1 VADEFAESGDLYEMR
16 SGISRVFEEILEGRK
31 GAGGVFISPETSLY
45 CSAVLSCV
53 RVLSESVAAMPFNVY
68 RRIPGGGKEI
78 AEDHPLQDVLAYQP
92 NDWMT
97 SFEWREWMMSQ
108 MLLWGNAYSL
118 IKPGRRGAVDQ
129 LIPLHASR
137 MKVVRLENG
146 RLQYQYTEE
155 GKPTPTLYRQDQ
167 IFHLRWLS
175 SDGVTGYVP
184 TTLARDAISL
194 ARATELYS
202 SSFFA
207 NGAQSGTYI
216 ETSQP
221 FKPDAIQRFKSQW
234 DEAHRGPDKAFKTV
248 VMPHGFTKKS
258 DPVNNQHSALVE
270 TRRFAVEE
278 CARVF
283 RVPLHMLG
291 ELTNV
296 RHSTVEQAAIDF
308 VTFSIYP
315 HTRRW
320 AFCCRR
326 DLITD
331 DRNYFVEFDTTALL
345 AGDFA
350 ARSQFMR
357 EAFNMGALSV
367 DEIRAQIGYNPLP
380 DSLGNKRFVQ
390 VNMQLL
396 DAFTVNNPN
405 GATQPQTAPL
415 PTDGEDEEEQDDDQ
429 TDGNDG
435 PTPAE
440 QPVSDRSA
448 SEVLF
453 KSTLRR
459 LAAIEADGIIERR
472 QKPAKL
478 QVWLEQH
485 EQRMRTELTDAAKAT
500 GRDIDAFVLSWMEK
514 TRDLLLECHRSG
526 RPYEEVTATWTD
538 RANLSDG

>member
-1 VADEFAESGDLYEMR
+1 VTEEYAEAGDLYEMR
-16 SGISRVFEEILEGRK
+16 ASLSRVFEEIVESRK
-31 GAGGVFISPETSLY
+31 GAGGVYISPETALY
-45 CSAVLSCV
+45 STAVLACV
-53 RVLSESVAAMPFNVY
+53 RVLSESIAAMPFNVY

-78 AEDHPLQDVLAYQP
+78 AEDHPLQEVLAYQP

-97 SFEWREWMMSQ
+97 SFELREWCQSQ
-108 MLLWGNAYSL
+108 ILLWGNSYCL

-137 MKVVRLENG
+137 MEIVRLENG
-146 RLQYQYTEE
+146 RLQYQYQED
-155 GKPTPTLYRQDQ
+155 GRPTPTNYRQDQ
-167 IFHLRWLS
+167 IFHLRFLS

-216 ETSQP
+216 ETDQP
-221 FKPDAIQRFKSQW
+221 FKPDAVQRFKQQW

-248 VMPHGFTKKS
+248 VMPHGFHKKS

-278 CARVF
+278 VARVF

-308 VTFSIYP
+308 VTFAIYP

-320 AFCCRR
+320 QFACRR

-331 DRNYFVEFDTTALL
+331 DKNYFVEFDTTALL

-350 ARSQFMR
+350 ARAQFMR
-357 EAFNMGALSV
+357 EAFNMGAMSV
-367 DEIRAQIGYNPLP
+367 DEVRGQIGLNPLP
-380 DSLGNKRFVQ
+380 DGLGNKRFVQ

-396 DAFTVNNPN
+396 DAFTVESPN
-405 GATQPQTAPL
+405 GQPAEPPPGQSQ
-415 PTDGEDEEEQDDDQ
+415 EEQDAI
-429 TDGNDG
+429 DGNDG
-435 PTPAE
+435 PAPADAA
-440 QPVSDRSA
+440 VSETLFRSI
-448 SEVLF
+448 
-453 KSTLRR
+453 LRR
-459 LAAIEADGIIERR
+459 LAAIEADGILERR
-472 QKPAKL
+472 DKPAKMAAWL
-478 QVWLEQH
+478 DAHQV
-485 EQRMRTELTDAAKAT
+485 RMRNELMDAAKAT
-500 GRDIDAFVLSWMEK
+500 GRDIDNFVLWWMDE
-514 TRDLLLECHRSG
+514 TRERLLECHRSG
-526 RPYEEVTATWTD
+526 KPYEEAMKTWTD